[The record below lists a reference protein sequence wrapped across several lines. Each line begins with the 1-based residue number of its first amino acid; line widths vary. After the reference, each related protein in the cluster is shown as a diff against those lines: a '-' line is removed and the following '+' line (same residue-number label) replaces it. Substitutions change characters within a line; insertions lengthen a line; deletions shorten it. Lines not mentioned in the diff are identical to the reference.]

1 MVHGVEKS
9 YGSGNAAGWK
19 LWVATTS
26 HDLVAIDPDRFE
38 CVEQISFAA
47 NSCDWTWQYCALAS
61 HGHILALDTGRAGT
75 TLFDTRCTSSARQE
89 PIGFI
94 NDSLTHPDETRRYI
108 AMDDWSVWLGH
119 EGCEGVRLYDVR
131 MSVGPPRRPDRWL
144 RAGAP
149 GATIDFTQ
157 PVAEYGAGTHGGR
170 NVKIGCFARGGDGV
184 LVVAPSRQDAEL
196 DVRCSVYTGA
206 HHGTD
211 DGGAVDDW
219 EYERAKPKKKGTKKQ
234 VKKKYPKRQGG
245 KFRARTAGG

>member
-1 MVHGVEKS
+1 M
-9 YGSGNAAGWK
+9 
-19 LWVATTS
+19 
-26 HDLVAIDPDRFE
+26 RRR
-38 CVEQISFAA
+38 
-47 NSCDWTWQYCALAS
+47 AS
-61 HGHILALDTGRAGT
+61 VRRAHVSWPPAP
-75 TLFDTRCTSSARQE
+75 TR
-89 PIGFI
+89 P
-94 NDSLTHPDETRRYI
+94 
-108 AMDDWSVWLGH
+108 V
-119 EGCEGVRLYDVR
+119 
-131 MSVGPPRRPDRWL
+131 
-144 RAGAP
+144 AP
-149 GATIDFTQ
+149 GRSPGQTIDFTQ